1 MVKKTPSPAKLRELV
16 MQALYQKE
24 MTGSSN
30 TDLIK
35 QFKQNYRNLNLKD
48 FETYL
53 KEIKQNILDIDST
66 IAKHTNINIDQ
77 ISKIELAI
85 LKQAIYEIKE
95 SNLDKPVII
104 SEAIRLAKRF
114 GQDSSHKFVNALLDL
129 SLIHI

>member
-1 MVKKTPSPAKLRELV
+1 MVKKNPSPAKLRELV

-24 MTGSSN
+24 MSGSSN

-35 QFKQNYRNLNLKD
+35 QFKQNYKNLNLNN

-53 KEIKQNILDIDST
+53 KEIKKNILDIDST
-66 IAKHTNINIDQ
+66 INKHTNINIDQ

-85 LKQAIYEIKE
+85 LKQAIYEIKN
-95 SNLDKPVII
+95 SNLDKPIII

-114 GQDSSHKFVNALLDL
+114 GQDSSHKFVNALLDKADN
-129 SLIHI
+129 

>member
-1 MVKKTPSPAKLRELV
+1 MVKKTPSPAKVRELV

-66 IAKHTNINIDQ
+66 IDKHTNINIDQ

-85 LKQAIYEIKE
+85 LKQAIYEIKN

-114 GQDSSHKFVNALLDL
+114 GQDSSHKFVNALLDKAAN
-129 SLIHI
+129 

>member
-35 QFKQNYRNLNLKD
+35 QFKQNYKNLNLKN

-53 KEIKQNILDIDST
+53 KEIKKNILDIDSI

-85 LKQAIYEIKE
+85 LKQAIYEIKN
-95 SNLDKPVII
+95 SNLDKPIII

-114 GQDSSHKFVNALLDL
+114 GQDSSHKFVNALLDKAAN
-129 SLIHI
+129 

>member
-53 KEIKQNILDIDST
+53 KEIKKNILDIDST
-66 IAKHTNINIDQ
+66 IDKHTNINIDQ

-85 LKQAIYEIKE
+85 LKQAIYEIKN

-114 GQDSSHKFVNALLDL
+114 GQDSSHKFVNALLDKAAN
-129 SLIHI
+129 

>member
-35 QFKQNYRNLNLKD
+35 QFKQNNKNLNLKN

-53 KEIKQNILDIDST
+53 KEIKKNILDIDST

-85 LKQAIYEIKE
+85 LKQAIYEIKK

-114 GQDSSHKFVNALLDL
+114 GQDSSHKFVNALLDKAAN
-129 SLIHI
+129 

>member
-24 MTGSSN
+24 ITGSSN

-35 QFKQNYRNLNLKD
+35 QFKQNYKNLNLKN
-48 FETYL
+48 FETCL
-53 KEIKQNILDIDST
+53 KEIKRNILDIDS
-66 IAKHTNINIDQ
+66 IIEKHTDINIDQ

-85 LKQAIYEIKE
+85 LKQAIYEIRN
-95 SNLDKPVII
+95 SNLDKPIII

-114 GQDSSHKFVNALLDL
+114 GQDSSHKFVNALLDKAAN
-129 SLIHI
+129 

>member
-35 QFKQNYRNLNLKD
+35 QFKQNYKNLNLKD

-66 IAKHTNINIDQ
+66 IDKHSNINIDQ

-85 LKQAIYEIKE
+85 LKQAIYEIKN

-114 GQDSSHKFVNALLDL
+114 GQDSSHKFVNALLDKADN
-129 SLIHI
+129 

>member
-1 MVKKTPSPAKLRELV
+1 MVKKTPSPAKVRELV

-66 IAKHTNINIDQ
+66 IDKHTNINIDQ

-85 LKQAIYEIKE
+85 LKQAIYELK
-95 SNLDKPVII
+95 SSSLDKPIII

-114 GQDSSHKFVNALLDL
+114 GQDSSHKFVNALLDKAAN
-129 SLIHI
+129 

>member
-35 QFKQNYRNLNLKD
+35 QFKQNYKNLNLKN
-48 FETYL
+48 FETCL
-53 KEIKQNILDIDST
+53 KEIKKNILDIDST

-85 LKQAIYEIKE
+85 LKQAIYEIKK

-114 GQDSSHKFVNALLDL
+114 GQDSSHKFVNALLDKAAN
-129 SLIHI
+129 

>member
-1 MVKKTPSPAKLRELV
+1 MVKKAPSPAKLRELV

-35 QFKQNYRNLNLKD
+35 QFKQNYKSLNLKN

-53 KEIKQNILDIDST
+53 KEIKKNILDIDST
-66 IAKHTNINIDQ
+66 IDKHTNINIDQ

-85 LKQAIYEIKE
+85 LKQAIYEIKN

-114 GQDSSHKFVNALLDL
+114 GQDSSHKFVNALLDKAAN
-129 SLIHI
+129 

>member
-30 TDLIK
+30 TELIK
-35 QFKQNYRNLNLKD
+35 QFKQNYKDLNLKN

-53 KEIKQNILDIDST
+53 KEIKKNILDIDST
-66 IAKHTNINIDQ
+66 IDKYTNINIDK

-85 LKQAIYEIKE
+85 LKQAIYEIKN
-95 SNLDKPVII
+95 SNLDKPIII

-114 GQDSSHKFVNALLDL
+114 GQDSSHKFINALLDKAAY
-129 SLIHI
+129 

>member
-35 QFKQNYRNLNLKD
+35 QFKQNYKNLNLKD

-53 KEIKQNILDIDST
+53 KEIKQNILDIDS
-66 IAKHTNINIDQ
+66 IINKHTNINIEQ

-85 LKQAIYEIKE
+85 LKQAIYEINN
-95 SNLDKPVII
+95 SSLDKPIII

-114 GQDSSHKFVNALLDL
+114 GQDSSHKFVNALLDKI
-129 SLIHI
+129 S

>member
-1 MVKKTPSPAKLRELV
+1 MVKKDPSPAKLRELV

-35 QFKQNYRNLNLKD
+35 QFKQNYKSLNLKN

-53 KEIKQNILDIDST
+53 KEIKKNILDIDST
-66 IAKHTNINIDQ
+66 IDKHTNINIDQ

-85 LKQAIYEIKE
+85 LKQAIYEIKN

-114 GQDSSHKFVNALLDL
+114 GQDSSHKFVNALLDKAAN
-129 SLIHI
+129 

>member
-35 QFKQNYRNLNLKD
+35 QFKQNYKNLNLKD

-53 KEIKQNILDIDST
+53 KEIKQNILDIDS
-66 IAKHTNINIDQ
+66 IINKHTNINIEQ

-85 LKQAIYEIKE
+85 LKQAIYEMKN
-95 SNLDKPVII
+95 SSLDKPIII

-114 GQDSSHKFVNALLDL
+114 GQDSSHKFVNAILDKAAN
-129 SLIHI
+129 

>member
-30 TDLIK
+30 TNLIK
-35 QFKQNYRNLNLKD
+35 QFKQNYRNLNLKN

-66 IAKHTNINIDQ
+66 IDKHTNINIDQ

-85 LKQAIYEIKE
+85 LKQAIYEIKK

-114 GQDSSHKFVNALLDL
+114 GQDSSHKFVNALLDKAAN
-129 SLIHI
+129 

>member
-35 QFKQNYRNLNLKD
+35 QFKQNYKSLNLKN

-53 KEIKQNILDIDST
+53 KEIKKNILDIDST
-66 IAKHTNINIDQ
+66 IDKHTNINIDQ

-85 LKQAIYEIKE
+85 LKQAIY
-95 SNLDKPVII
+95 
-104 SEAIRLAKRF
+104 
-114 GQDSSHKFVNALLDL
+114 L

>member
-35 QFKQNYRNLNLKD
+35 QFKQNYKSLNLKN

-53 KEIKQNILDIDST
+53 KEIKKNILDIDST
-66 IAKHTNINIDQ
+66 IDKHTNINIDP

-85 LKQAIYEIKE
+85 LKQAIYEIKN

-114 GQDSSHKFVNALLDL
+114 GQDSSHKFVNALLDKAAN
-129 SLIHI
+129 

>member
-30 TDLIK
+30 TDLVK
-35 QFKQNYRNLNLKD
+35 QFKQNYKNLNLKN
-48 FETYL
+48 FETCL
-53 KEIKQNILDIDST
+53 KEIKRNILDIDS
-66 IAKHTNINIDQ
+66 IIEKHTNINFDQ

-85 LKQAIYEIKE
+85 LKQAIYEIRN
-95 SNLDKPVII
+95 SDLDKPIII

-114 GQDSSHKFVNALLDL
+114 GQDSSHKFVNALLDKAAN
-129 SLIHI
+129 

>member
-66 IAKHTNINIDQ
+66 IDKHSNINIDQ

-85 LKQAIYEIKE
+85 LKQAIYEIKN

-114 GQDSSHKFVNALLDL
+114 GQDSSHKFVNALLDKAAN
-129 SLIHI
+129 

>member
-1 MVKKTPSPAKLRELV
+1 MVKKTPSPAKVRELV

-66 IAKHTNINIDQ
+66 IDKHTNINIDQ

-85 LKQAIYEIKE
+85 LKQAIYEIKN

-114 GQDSSHKFVNALLDL
+114 GQDSSHKFVNALLDKVAN
-129 SLIHI
+129 

>member
-35 QFKQNYRNLNLKD
+35 QFKQNYKNLNLKD

-53 KEIKQNILDIDST
+53 KEIKQNILDIDSM
-66 IAKHTNINIDQ
+66 IDKHTNINIDQ

-85 LKQAIYEIKE
+85 LKQAIYEMK
-95 SNLDKPVII
+95 SSSLDKPIII

-114 GQDSSHKFVNALLDL
+114 GQDSSHKFVNALLDKAAN
-129 SLIHI
+129 

>member
-35 QFKQNYRNLNLKD
+35 QFKQNYKNLNLKN

-53 KEIKQNILDIDST
+53 KEIKKNILDIDST
-66 IAKHTNINIDQ
+66 IDKHANINIDQ

-85 LKQAIYEIKE
+85 LKQAIYEIKN
-95 SNLDKPVII
+95 SNLDKPIII

-114 GQDSSHKFVNALLDL
+114 GQDSSHKFVNALLDKAAN
-129 SLIHI
+129 

>member
-30 TDLIK
+30 TDLVK
-35 QFKQNYRNLNLKD
+35 QFKQDYKNLNLKN
-48 FETYL
+48 FESCL
-53 KEIKQNILDIDST
+53 KEIKRNILDIDS
-66 IAKHTNINIDQ
+66 IIEKHTNINFDQ

-85 LKQAIYEIKE
+85 LKQAVYEIRN
-95 SNLDKPVII
+95 SDLDKPIII

-114 GQDSSHKFVNALLDL
+114 GQDSSHKFVNALLDKAAN
-129 SLIHI
+129 

>member
-1 MVKKTPSPAKLRELV
+1 MVKKTPSPAKVRELV

-66 IAKHTNINIDQ
+66 IDKHTNINIDQ

-85 LKQAIYEIKE
+85 LKQAIYEIKK

-114 GQDSSHKFVNALLDL
+114 GQDSSHKFVNALLDKAAN
-129 SLIHI
+129 

>member
-1 MVKKTPSPAKLRELV
+1 MVKKNPSPAKLRELV

-30 TDLIK
+30 TVLIK
-35 QFKQNYRNLNLKD
+35 QFKQNYKNLNLNN

-53 KEIKQNILDIDST
+53 KEIKKNILDIDST
-66 IAKHTNINIDQ
+66 INKHTNINIDQ

-85 LKQAIYEIKE
+85 LKQAIYEIKN

-114 GQDSSHKFVNALLDL
+114 GQDSSHKFVNALLDKADN
-129 SLIHI
+129 